1 MRILWQRVFHNV
13 DFIAHL
19 IICFLSRTSRCTAR
33 SRSDARSRLLLFSLS
48 RENDRYTVAPA
59 TANYQVSLRPEK
71 FIALDSLGKYTRRAM
86 SKHEKEYFFGDQR
99 CAQHFN

>member
-1 MRILWQRVFHNV
+1 MHILWQRVSHNV
-13 DFIAHL
+13 DFIVYL
-19 IICFLSRTSRCTAR
+19 IICFLPRLVAHRARAVTR
-33 SRSDARSRLLLFSLS
+33 SRLLFSLS

-59 TANYQVSLRPEK
+59 TANYQVSLRPGK